1 MSSSSTNISL
11 STIGS
16 DAGVPNLNVAT
27 IPENIRNGDSKA
39 KQAYSEGL
47 AFEDVLVNELTQQ
60 LASTMY
66 GGDSSDGSSSADGS
80 STDGST
86 GSSSMLGGAS
96 AYASM
101 IPQALSS
108 SIMDSGGLG
117 MAESFAQELDPS
129 LLSQASGAATAGA
142 TAPSSTGTAAPG
154 ADTSSS
160 TTDQS
165 SGASVGSARQVTI

>member
-1 MSSSSTNISL
+1 MSSSSANTSL
-11 STIGS
+11 SAIGS
-16 DAGVPNLNVAT
+16 DAGIPNLNVAT

-47 AFEDVLVNELTQQ
+47 AFEDMLVNELTQQ

-66 GGDSSDGSSSADGS
+66 GGSSDSSDGSSSAAGSSADGS
-80 STDGST
+80 SGSS
-86 GSSSMLGGAS
+86 SSSMLGGAS

-108 SIMDSGGLG
+108 SIMNSGGLG

-129 LLSQASGAATAGA
+129 LLSQASGASTAGA
-142 TAPSSTGTAAPG
+142 TTAPSSAEQGTL
-154 ADTSSS
+154 
-160 TTDQS
+160 
-165 SGASVGSARQVTI
+165 

>member
-16 DAGVPNLNVAT
+16 DAGIPNLNVAT

-47 AFEDVLVNELTQQ
+47 AFEDMLVNELTQQ

-80 STDGST
+80 STDGSS

-96 AYASM
+96 AYASL

-108 SIMDSGGLG
+108 SIMNSGGLG

-129 LLSQASGAATAGA
+129 LLSQASGASTAGA
-142 TAPSSTGTAAPG
+142 TTAA
-154 ADTSSS
+154 SSAGQG
-160 TTDQS
+160 TD
-165 SGASVGSARQVTI
+165 

>member
-16 DAGVPNLNVAT
+16 SAGIANLNAAS

-39 KQAYSEGL
+39 KAAYSEGL
-47 AFEDVLVNELTQQ
+47 AFENILVSELTQQ

-66 GGDSSDGSSSADGS
+66 GGSSGDS
-80 STDGST
+80 STDGSSDST
-86 GSSSMLGGAS
+86 DGSSGSSMLGGAS

-108 SIMDSGGLG
+108 SIMNGGGLG

-129 LLSQASGAATAGA
+129 LLSQASGTVSSASTGA
-142 TAPSSTGTAAPG
+142 TTDA
-154 ADTSSS
+154 SS
-160 TTDQS
+160 TTDQA
-165 SGASVGSARQVTI
+165 SGAGVGAARQVSL